1 MIFIASVPCFS
12 CQLKAALVLSRTGWT
27 TAWKSV
33 SSTNYLYLQWFCFCF
48 FFLFLFWTDVYLLHL
63 LKKVR
68 KGPSLRMC
76 LTFKTHV
83 LLIRIIVAARTSV
96 STPAAFLPAWLVV
109 SFLAKPAKWIQP
121 MCFCYNDAFLLGLE
135 ELLNY
140 ILIIFVKS
148 IIFIAAVLFFFLF
161 FLSVSTH
168 ETLAAERPA
177 GQVVDFSLSIIK
189 VML

>member
-1 MIFIASVPCFS
+1 
-12 CQLKAALVLSRTGWT
+12 
-27 TAWKSV
+27 
-33 SSTNYLYLQWFCFCF
+33 
-48 FFLFLFWTDVYLLHL
+48 
-63 LKKVR
+63 
-68 KGPSLRMC
+68 
-76 LTFKTHV
+76 
-83 LLIRIIVAARTSV
+83 
-96 STPAAFLPAWLVV
+96 
-109 SFLAKPAKWIQP
+109 

-177 GQVVDFSLSIIK
+177 GQVVDFSLSKLCFNDRMVIISCCRSRCFNLFSSYLVRLVYLRTLNIHLVNHTCK
-189 VML
+189 HDTLTGIQLKHWPQFIMHLPPQCSDLSHS

>member
-1 MIFIASVPCFS
+1 
-12 CQLKAALVLSRTGWT
+12 
-27 TAWKSV
+27 
-33 SSTNYLYLQWFCFCF
+33 
-48 FFLFLFWTDVYLLHL
+48 
-63 LKKVR
+63 
-68 KGPSLRMC
+68 
-76 LTFKTHV
+76 
-83 LLIRIIVAARTSV
+83 
-96 STPAAFLPAWLVV
+96 
-109 SFLAKPAKWIQP
+109 

-140 ILIIFVKS
+140 ILIIFKS

>member
-1 MIFIASVPCFS
+1 
-12 CQLKAALVLSRTGWT
+12 
-27 TAWKSV
+27 
-33 SSTNYLYLQWFCFCF
+33 
-48 FFLFLFWTDVYLLHL
+48 
-63 LKKVR
+63 
-68 KGPSLRMC
+68 
-76 LTFKTHV
+76 
-83 LLIRIIVAARTSV
+83 
-96 STPAAFLPAWLVV
+96 
-109 SFLAKPAKWIQP
+109 

-177 GQVVDFSLSIIK
+177 DQVVDFSLSIIK